1 MTREECENQI
11 LEKLK
16 EIKDIVKQYD
26 TSEEFYLSMSIYDDV
41 MAVNNTYWETE
52 TPLDAMRYNNGKV
65 THFEHSRLF
74 R

>member
-26 TSEEFYLSMSIYDDV
+26 TSEKLYLSMAILDNC
-41 MAVNNTYWETE
+41 MAVNNSFWETE
-52 TPLDAMRYNNGKV
+52 TPLEVTEYNDGRVIHCDN
-65 THFEHSRLF
+65 
-74 R
+74 

>member
-16 EIKDIVKQYD
+16 EIKAIVKKYD
-26 TSEEFYLSMSIYDDV
+26 TSEKLYWSMTIHDDC
-41 MAVNNTYWETE
+41 MALNNAYWETE
-52 TPLDAMRYNNGKV
+52 TPLDAMEYNDGRV
-65 THFEHSRLF
+65 THLEHSRLF

>member
-26 TSEEFYLSMSIYDDV
+26 TSEETYLTMTITDDSIV
-41 MAVNNTYWETE
+41 MNNAYWETE
-52 TPLDAMRYNNGKV
+52 TPLDAIGYNDGRV
-65 THFEHSRLF
+65 IHFGN
-74 R
+74 

>member
-26 TSEEFYLSMSIYDDV
+26 TSEKLYLSMTIHDNC
-41 MAVNNTYWETE
+41 MAVNNAYWETE
-52 TPLDAMRYNNGKV
+52 TPLDATEYNDGRVIHCDN
-65 THFEHSRLF
+65 
-74 R
+74 